1 MSIPHVYGH
10 LDTTLVV
17 KFPASICQQED
28 YKTGIYCFS
37 LSEEKEQR
45 LFGLV
50 SG

>member
-10 LDTTLVV
+10 LDMSDQT
-17 KFPASICQQED
+17 KD

-45 LFGLV
+45 LIGYE